1 VIVAARRACSRS
13 VGAGGTP
20 PAGIIHGF
28 ESRWSHT
35 RLCTDDS
42 RQEPA
47 ERGLAAELVNPVLP
61 LPEDDPPHQELP
73 EDLAAD
79 CDLPPEQPPPVRE
92 ARLHLSLDFLK
103 VSGGDGPEPFE
114 PGQLR
119 LERSPPLLA
128 GLDAVQERLEVAP
141 GPPLP

>member
-1 VIVAARRACSRS
+1 
-13 VGAGGTP
+13 
-20 PAGIIHGF
+20 
-28 ESRWSHT
+28 
-35 RLCTDDS
+35 
-42 RQEPA
+42 
-47 ERGLAAELVNPVLP
+47 
-61 LPEDDPPHQELP
+61 
-73 EDLAAD
+73 
-79 CDLPPEQPPPVRE
+79 LPPEQPPPVRE

-141 GPPLP
+141 LGHRCREPTELLLQDRELRLEARPVRDQGVCGGVQLADDQSHCAPDDLGVQNVLLDGLQNGLVR